1 MLFIAIKYRLL
12 LVVLSVTAN
21 LFLSDYDTSTQL
33 LYHPSLEAAVAARNT
48 CWAPHLLASTFDR
61 WDAVHLAGIS
71 IDGYVYEHN
80 HAFYP
85 GAYLAHFLFFTLL
98 SPTHNR
104 RVGIPTLSTSLSCA
118 QARNLSVFHPLLH
131 SLRHKHFPS
140 LCLSFSLAFPRSCS
154 CSRCL
159 FLVVSCS
166 FGLSLLYT
174 HTHTHTYAQSHP
186 HT

>member
-1 MLFIAIKYRLL
+1 MCDMYKDMLFIAIKYRLL

-85 GAYLAHFLFFTLL
+85 GAYLAHFLFFT
-98 SPTHNR
+98 H
-104 RVGIPTLSTSLSCA
+104 
-118 QARNLSVFHPLLH
+118 
-131 SLRHKHFPS
+131 
-140 LCLSFSLAFPRSCS
+140 FSLLRTTGC
-154 CSRCL
+154 
-159 FLVVSCS
+159 
-166 FGLSLLYT
+166 
-174 HTHTHTYAQSHP
+174 Q
-186 HT
+186 

>member
-1 MLFIAIKYRLL
+1 MNVTFTKDMLFIAIKFRLL

-85 GAYLAHFLFFTLL
+85 GAYLPHFPFLTHFSLL
-98 SPTHNR
+98 HATAQ
-104 RVGIPTLSTSLSCA
+104 PTLSTSLSCA
-118 QARNLSVFHPLLH
+118 RARNLSVFHPLLH
-131 SLRHKHFPS
+131 HSGTSTFPRS
-140 LCLSFSLAFPRSCS
+140 VFSLALAFARAV
-154 CSRCL
+154 
-159 FLVVSCS
+159 F
-166 FGLSLLYT
+166 F
-174 HTHTHTYAQSHP
+174 
-186 HT
+186 